1 MSRFKKGDRVRCVE
15 TDGTFPKLDMEQE
28 YIVASADA
36 YEVRLEGRGAWSFH
50 PRRFV
55 LAAPAPVLDP
65 FEWDYSAVCKATGY
79 FDNNVILFARWLWAV
94 TGLPFTFGDTPD
106 TVTVELPRKD
116 AEFFARHEFT
126 SRPNAVVSTACRA
139 ALGGEQK

>member
-1 MSRFKKGDRVRCVE
+1 MGEEWRTLFGDLR
-15 TDGTFPKLDMEQE
+15 P
-28 YIVASADA
+28 
-36 YEVRLEGRGAWSFH
+36 
-50 PRRFV
+50 V
-55 LAAPAPVLDP
+55 LAYGDDRFDLATPRDLNP
-65 FEWDYSAVCKATGY
+65 FEWDYDAEYELNGHRTNLLHRERVVA
-79 FDNNVILFARWLWAV
+79 FARWLWAV

-126 SRPNAVVSTACRA
+126 SRPNAAVSTACRA